1 VNHDT
6 QLLLRYVDREMSPDE
21 AEGFRAR
28 LAESAALRQ
37 ELLEMQRVGTLVR
50 RWASTAE
57 ARAAGLVEPTLA
69 RVRDAE
75 RKRSRHTTLGYAVLA
90 VLLAALP
97 WSRRLPELSTAERP
111 MVVVAP
117 TGAAIERL
125 EAVDKQAQVFVL
137 GASSTPVVWL
147 ADDAPDE
154 DASDQDPG

>member
-6 QLLLRYVDREMSPDE
+6 QQLLRYVDREMSPDE
-21 AEGFRAR
+21 VESFRAR
-28 LAESAALRQ
+28 LADSAALRQ
-37 ELLEMQRVGTLVR
+37 QLREMQRIGTLVR

-57 ARAAGLVEPTLA
+57 QRGAGLLEPTLA

-97 WSRRLPELSTAERP
+97 WSRRVPELATAAAQA
-111 MVVVAP
+111 VVVRP

-154 DASDQDPG
+154 GAADQDPG